1 MNHHT
6 SLASEDSKIIKKRL
20 KQFYDKEAQKYYET
34 RQKYR
39 KDVDYLLDEVK
50 SLHKSK
56 IKILEFWCWGGRF
69 IKYLREHYEGEI
81 EYIGVDLSS
90 ELLKFAQKDNPH
102 DTFICN
108 DICKEVLNYEQET
121 FDLIVGTSS
130 FQHIPTQQ
138 ERSFLIKHFYRI
150 LKYEGKFLMLNRTY
164 SDRFVKKYKKQVFLA
179 KLKRFFT
186 LWNCSW
192 RDIEVPW
199 TNRQWETSYR
209 YYHLFDLKEYKN
221 LIDYSWFSL
230 KKCCYLD
237 NQGEISFNE
246 HSSKSSLFI
255 AEKYPFQR

>member
-1 MNHHT
+1 M
-6 SLASEDSKIIKKRL
+6 
-20 KQFYDKEAQKYYET
+20 
-34 RQKYR
+34 
-39 KDVDYLLDEVK
+39 
-50 SLHKSK
+50 
-56 IKILEFWCWGGRF
+56 
-69 IKYLREHYEGEI
+69 KYLREHYEGEI

-186 LWNCSW
+186 L
-192 RDIEVPW
+192 
-199 TNRQWETSYR
+199 
-209 YYHLFDLKEYKN
+209 
-221 LIDYSWFSL
+221 
-230 KKCCYLD
+230 
-237 NQGEISFNE
+237 
-246 HSSKSSLFI
+246 
-255 AEKYPFQR
+255 